1 MNITFSAKNVTKRYG
16 GVVALADGALSV
28 RSGEVLALMGAN
40 GSGKSTLSKIIT
52 GVVAPDD
59 GQLLLDGQP
68 QRFSSPHMAR
78 AHGIAAVYQELSLIP
93 DLTVAE
99 NIWLAHE
106 PTRLGRVNTRAI
118 ARRTAELLELFS
130 RHNPAGPAAGQP
142 GGRATAGRAPDHR
155 NPQNAQLRAAADH
168 PG

>member
-16 GVVALADGALSV
+16 GVVALADGNLSV

-68 QRFSSPHMAR
+68 IRFSSPQMAR

-99 NIWLAHE
+99 NIWLA
-106 PTRLGRVNTRAI
+106 
-118 ARRTAELLELFS
+118 
-130 RHNPAGPAAGQP
+130 
-142 GGRATAGRAPDHR
+142 
-155 NPQNAQLRAAADH
+155 
-168 PG
+168 